1 MSNAHNPQHWSQLD
15 TEEQIRFWQGVE
27 DGHVASFLV
36 SPEKKSTRR
45 RRGEH
50 STKPKCENPT
60 WFRPEHYKKLG
71 GQLGH
76 AYNRLVQKDRTT
88 GEVRLR
94 MHVSLHPLYVRERRR
109 AGRRYGFR
117 PEKQRLLDAIWP
129 VLISF
134 CDAGKLTV
142 GMCISRLA
150 KELSQKDSHGKVIPE
165 TEVTVSRLSRLIDEQ
180 VRFGVLAVSEENSW
194 DRESRTWL
202 PKYVY
207 ITALGFQMLGV
218 DLEKLDAEQQKKLRQ
233 SEEHRRLIEEGI
245 LREDEEISPR
255 AARERWYRQKTLD
268 ALKFRRQRGAERKR
282 ANRLARYSRERQI
295 HEMSLHILKTMPA
308 DEAYW
313 CTTERL
319 QQLATCISWSWPW
332 LRRPDGYHLA
342 IFSMPLPGAFGVC
355 PDSCNCLVFIHLTFR
370 PSDHRW
376 F

>member
-1 MSNAHNPQHWSQLD
+1 
-15 TEEQIRFWQGVE
+15 
-27 DGHVASFLV
+27 
-36 SPEKKSTRR
+36 
-45 RRGEH
+45 
-50 STKPKCENPT
+50 
-60 WFRPEHYKKLG
+60 
-71 GQLGH
+71 
-76 AYNRLVQKDRTT
+76 
-88 GEVRLR
+88 
-94 MHVSLHPLYVRERRR
+94 
-109 AGRRYGFR
+109 
-117 PEKQRLLDAIWP
+117 
-129 VLISF
+129 
-134 CDAGKLTV
+134 
-142 GMCISRLA
+142 
-150 KELSQKDSHGKVIPE
+150 QKDSHGKVIPE

-233 SEEHRRLIEEGI
+233 SEERRRLIEEGI

-268 ALKFRRQRGAERKR
+268 ALRFRRQRGAERKR

-319 QQLATCISWSWPW
+319 QQLAIQN
-332 LRRPDGYHLA
+332 LYQLELA
-342 IFSMPLPGAFGVC
+342 LAP
-355 PDSCNCLVFIHLTFR
+355 
-370 PSDHRW
+370 PS
-376 F
+376 

>member
-15 TEEQIRFWQGVE
+15 MDEQIRFWQGVE

-94 MHVSLHPLYVRERRR
+94 MQVSLHPLYVRERRR

-233 SEEHRRLIEEGI
+233 SEERRRLIEEGI
-245 LREDEEISPR
+245 LREDEEISPC

-268 ALKFRRQRGAERKR
+268 ALRFRRQRGAERKR

-319 QQLATCISWSWPW
+319 QQLAIQN
-332 LRRPDGYHLA
+332 LYQLELA
-342 IFSMPLPGAFGVC
+342 LAP
-355 PDSCNCLVFIHLTFR
+355 
-370 PSDHRW
+370 PS
-376 F
+376 

>member
-94 MHVSLHPLYVRERRR
+94 MHVSLHP
-109 AGRRYGFR
+109 
-117 PEKQRLLDAIWP
+117 LDAIWP

-245 LREDEEISPR
+245 LREEEEISPR

-319 QQLATCISWSWPW
+319 QQLAIQN
-332 LRRPDGYHLA
+332 LYQLELA
-342 IFSMPLPGAFGVC
+342 LAP
-355 PDSCNCLVFIHLTFR
+355 
-370 PSDHRW
+370 PS
-376 F
+376 